1 MRNLTKF
8 TLGFVFPLLILV
20 AAFAPAWPN
29 LASAQMFRYVDKDGV
44 LHFTNV
50 PTLPNQVKTPTLPPY
65 TANLV
70 NRMPSPA
77 PRPLYTIRNL
87 IPSCNPLNQSLYDP
101 NIKFFCQ
108 RHGLDYN
115 LVKAVIRAESAFD
128 AAAVSPKGAMGLMQ
142 LMPGTSRDLGVVN
155 PFDPNENIDGGI
167 RYLKFLLNRF
177 DNNLLL
183 ALAAYNAGP
192 EAVEKHG
199 GIPPY
204 IETRN
209 YVRRVLDFYEQSA
222 R

>member
-1 MRNLTKF
+1 MRNLAKF
-8 TLGFVFPLLILV
+8 TLGFVFPLLVLTSV
-20 AAFAPAWPN
+20 PAWPT
-29 LASAQMFRYVDKDGV
+29 LSSAQMFRYVDKDGV

-65 TANLV
+65 AANLV
-70 NRMPSPA
+70 NKMQSPTS
-77 PRPLYTIRNL
+77 RPLYSLRTF
-87 IPSCNPLNQSLYDP
+87 IPSCNPLSQSLYDP

-108 RHGLDYN
+108 RYGLDYN

-155 PFDPNENIDGGI
+155 PFDPNENIDGGV

-204 IETRN
+204 VETRN
-209 YVRRVLDFYEQSA
+209 YVRRVLDFYEQSTK
-222 R
+222 

>member
-1 MRNLTKF
+1 M
-8 TLGFVFPLLILV
+8 
-20 AAFAPAWPN
+20 
-29 LASAQMFRYVDKDGV
+29 Q
-44 LHFTNV
+44 
-50 PTLPNQVKTPTLPPY
+50 
-65 TANLV
+65 
-70 NRMPSPA
+70 SPGS
-77 PRPLYTIRNL
+77 RPLYSLRTL
-87 IPSCNPLNQSLYDP
+87 IPSCNPLNQSLYDS
-101 NIKFFCQ
+101 NIRFFCR

-155 PFDPNENIDGGI
+155 PFDPNENIDGGV

-204 IETRN
+204 VETRN
-209 YVRRVLDFYEQSA
+209 YVRKVLDFYEQSTK
-222 R
+222 

>member
-1 MRNLTKF
+1 MSKLTKF
-8 TLGFVFPLLILV
+8 TIGFFFPLLL
-20 AAFAPAWPN
+20 
-29 LASAQMFRYVDKDGV
+29 LATVSAIPTPCRAQLFKYVDKDGV

-65 TANLV
+65 AASLV
-70 NRMPSPA
+70 NSMLRSTT
-77 PRPLYTIRNL
+77 PRPLYPTRSL

-101 NIKFFCQ
+101 HIKFACQ

-128 AAAVSPKGAMGLMQ
+128 PAALSPKGAMGLMQ
-142 LMPGTSRDLGVVN
+142 LMPETSRGLGVVD
-155 PFDPNENIDGGI
+155 PFDPNQNIDGGV
-167 RYLKFLLNRF
+167 RYLKFLLTRF
-177 DNNLLL
+177 DNNLPF

-204 IETRN
+204 EETRN
-209 YVRRVLDFYEQSA
+209 YVRRVLDFYQQSA